1 MRQGISFKRFL
12 VKLLGKKSKGFT
24 LIELISVL
32 VVLGILAA
40 VAVPKYSDIQDTARQ
55 KSADQAINEII
66 SRANAEY
73 ARLLLINDGT
83 QPSIANLVANVD
95 TNVGNDYVL
104 AVTTSGNNM
113 TITVNTVQGKAITDQ
128 VGTWV
133 LPNQSVA
140 N

>member
-40 VAVPKYSDIQDTARQ
+40 VAVPKYSDIQDTARE

-66 SRANAEY
+66 SRANAQY
-73 ARLLLINDGT
+73 AKLLLQNDGT
-83 QPSIANLVANVD
+83 NPTGAEVNAVLD
-95 TNVGNDYVL
+95 DNVGTDYVL
-104 AVTTSGNNM
+104 SIAETGDA
-113 TITVNTVQGKAITDQ
+113 ITVTVTTVQGKTL
-128 VGTWV
+128 GTNQTGSWI
-133 LPNQSVA
+133 LPTQ
-140 N
+140 